1 MKTIQKNEKRK
12 SFELRRLV
20 ALVCALTVPTLY
32 IISIILMVMEN
43 PYGRLF
49 LAISLGTS
57 MVFLPVVYLAT
68 KLPKDI
74 GEMYGNMLDMMDKEK
89 SKKKHK

>member
-1 MKTIQKNEKRK
+1 MKTIQKNKKRK

-20 ALVCALTVPTLY
+20 ALVCALVVPLLY

-49 LAISLGTS
+49 LAISLGAS
-57 MVFLPVVYLAT
+57 MVFLPIVYLAT

>member
-1 MKTIQKNEKRK
+1 M
-12 SFELRRLV
+12 V
-20 ALVCALTVPTLY
+20 
-32 IISIILMVMEN
+32 SIILMIMEN

-57 MVFLPVVYLAT
+57 VIFLPVVYLAT

-89 SKKKHK
+89 HEKKHK

>member
-20 ALVCALTVPTLY
+20 ALLCALVVPLLY

-57 MVFLPVVYLAT
+57 MVFLPIVYLAT
-68 KLPKDI
+68 KLPNDI
-74 GEMYGNMLDMMDKEK
+74 GEMYGNMLDMMEKEK
-89 SKKKHK
+89 QKKKHE

>member
-1 MKTIQKNEKRK
+1 MKTIQKNKKRK

-20 ALVCALTVPTLY
+20 ALLCALVVPTLY
-32 IISIILMVMEN
+32 IISIILIITEN

-57 MVFLPVVYLAT
+57 IFLPIVYLAT

-74 GEMYGNMLDMMDKEK
+74 GEMYGNVLDMMDKEK
-89 SKKKHK
+89 HKEKHE

>member
-1 MKTIQKNEKRK
+1 MKTIQKNKKRK

-20 ALVCALTVPTLY
+20 ALLCALVVPALY
-32 IISIILMVMEN
+32 IISIILIITEN

-57 MVFLPVVYLAT
+57 MVFLPIVYLAT

-74 GEMYGNMLDMMDKEK
+74 GEM
-89 SKKKHK
+89 

>member
-1 MKTIQKNEKRK
+1 MKTIQKNKKRK

-20 ALVCALTVPTLY
+20 ALLCALVVPALY
-32 IISIILMVMEN
+32 IISIILIITEN

-57 MVFLPVVYLAT
+57 MVFLPIVYLAT

-74 GEMYGNMLDMMDKEK
+74 GDMMDKEK
-89 SKKKHK
+89 HKEKHE

>member
-1 MKTIQKNEKRK
+1 MKTIQKNKKRTP
-12 SFELRRLV
+12 FELRRLV
-20 ALVCALTVPTLY
+20 ALLCALAVPMLY
-32 IISIILMVMEN
+32 IVSIILMVMEI

-57 MVFLPVVYLAT
+57 MVFLPIVYLAT

-74 GEMYGNMLDMMDKEK
+74 GEMYGNVLDMMDKEK
-89 SKKKHK
+89 HKEKHE

>member
-1 MKTIQKNEKRK
+1 MKTIQKNKKRK

-20 ALVCALTVPTLY
+20 ALLCALVVPALY
-32 IISIILMVMEN
+32 IISIILIITEN

-57 MVFLPVVYLAT
+57 MVFLPIVYLAT

-74 GEMYGNMLDMMDKEK
+74 GEMYGNVLDMMDKA
-89 SKKKHK
+89 KHKEKHE

>member
-1 MKTIQKNEKRK
+1 MKTIQKNKKRK

-20 ALVCALTVPTLY
+20 ALLCALV
-32 IISIILMVMEN
+32 
-43 PYGRLF
+43 GRLF

-57 MVFLPVVYLAT
+57 MVFLPIVYLAT

-74 GEMYGNMLDMMDKEK
+74 GEMYGNVLDMMDKEK
-89 SKKKHK
+89 HKEKHE

>member
-1 MKTIQKNEKRK
+1 MKTIQKNKKRK

-20 ALVCALTVPTLY
+20 ALLCALVVPALY
-32 IISIILMVMEN
+32 IISIILIITEN

-57 MVFLPVVYLAT
+57 MVFLPIVYLAT
-68 KLPKDI
+68 ELPKDI
-74 GEMYGNMLDMMDKEK
+74 GEMYGNVLDMMDKEK
-89 SKKKHK
+89 HKEKHE